1 MSDWFVWGMK
11 KTLTVK
17 WRHILWQHG
26 LKNNLADDIQNLK
39 VIVLKSVKLLLP
51 MHKVSEKRKYVGEKL
66 QKSHFEICYKR
77 ERALNIHIL
86 QNLSKI
92 VNLEWKTMVVH
103 IRTMCKILVQTIC
116 SFFWIFY
123 PQSGFK
129 VHVNNVQWS
138 WTKLNNGQG
147 HTRPLWKNRNFSKF
161 CPYFAKRSFLNLFL
175 YILSTFVKVD
185 LWNCKT
191 ASLMFSFQSCFIFL
205 ILLQSIAQSNL
216 N

>member
-1 MSDWFVWGMK
+1 MFLYSISEFILHNNNLEIGTMYTYVHIVCLKFYYKSLIVNERLVCLGYK
-11 KTLTVK
+11 KPLTVK
-17 WRHILWQHG
+17 WRHILCQHS
-26 LKNNLADDIQNLK
+26 LKHNLADDFQNLK

-51 MHKVSEKRKYVGEKL
+51 MYKVSEKRKYVGEKL
-66 QKSHFEICYKR
+66 SHFEICYKR

-103 IRTMCKILVQTIC
+103 IRTMCKIHVQTIC
-116 SFFWIFY
+116 SFFWTFY

-147 HTRPLWKNRNFSKF
+147 HTRRLWKKSQYFSL
-161 CPYFAKRSFLNLFL
+161 C
-175 YILSTFVKVD
+175 
-185 LWNCKT
+185 
-191 ASLMFSFQSCFIFL
+191 
-205 ILLQSIAQSNL
+205 
-216 N
+216 